1 MGRLPGLSESLAGPR
16 VRAISENARPSAA
29 SAFDNVDGEPQ
40 RLRDFFFA
48 AELSHVFDR
57 QPKNSLSDP
66 IHVLAIAVE
75 FLRLTLSDL
84 AKVNDLVFHFIGPF
98 LLEGPAFRQ
107 VAYEVPGASL
117 SEKSE
122 VRLEAITDARWQPAG
137 RGVNEAVVE

>member
-57 QPKNSLSDP
+57 QPKNLLSDP

-98 LLEGPAFRQ
+98 LLEGPAFLR
-107 VAYEVPGASL
+107 GARRL
-117 SEKSE
+117 S
-122 VRLEAITDARWQPAG
+122 VREIRGAARGYHGCAMAARWSW
-137 RGVNEAVVE
+137 RE